1 MRQRGI
7 SFYLF
12 LALGV
17 LVAGYA
23 LFESRR
29 LLEGP
34 GITIAAPQDGSATST
49 SLVRIVGTAK
59 NIAFLTINDAPA
71 YTDEDGHFNQ
81 LLSPTPGVTVITVA
95 AVDRFG
101 RKTSKIISLNVLTYC
116 SLT

>member
-12 LALGV
+12 LTLGV
-17 LVAGYA
+17 LVAGYG
-23 LFESRR
+23 LFEARR

-34 GITIAAPQDGSATST
+34 EITIAAPEDGSATST
-49 SLVRIVGTAK
+49 PLLHVVGVAK

-71 YTDEDGHFNQ
+71 YTDEEGHFNQ

>member
-12 LALGV
+12 LTLGI
-17 LVAGYA
+17 LVASYG
-23 LFESRR
+23 LFEARR

-34 GITIAAPQDGSATST
+34 EITIAMPQDGSATST
-49 SLVRIVGTAK
+49 ALVHIIGTAK

-71 YTDEDGHFNQ
+71 YTDEQGHFDQ

-101 RKTSKIISLNVLTYC
+101 RKTSQIISLNVRTYC

>member
-1 MRQRGI
+1 MRQRGL

-12 LALGV
+12 LILGV
-17 LVAGYA
+17 LLVGYG

-34 GITIAAPQDGSATST
+34 EITITTPLDGSATST
-49 SLVRIVGTAK
+49 QLIRVAGTAK

-71 YTDEDGHFNQ
+71 YTDEQGNFTE
-81 LLSPTPGVTVITVA
+81 LRSPTPGVTVITVA